1 MGLFETESKC
11 TIDYMLCYKTFE
23 AKITCE
29 QNWCIVQYIFTFS
42 WLKTQC
48 NTTDRAMYIKY
59 DYI

>member
-1 MGLFETESKC
+1 MKSFMHLDLFNENRMGLFETESKC

-42 WLKTQC
+42 
-48 NTTDRAMYIKY
+48 
-59 DYI
+59 